1 MSVVTTVEVVNQT
14 IATQQEQTVTSIE
27 STVQTVATVTEF
39 TLTIVSTGFTVEGGS
54 SDHGEQTGLGD
65 DDHPHYHND
74 ARGDARYYT
83 KSALD
88 AGELDSRYYTESE
101 VNVLLSGK
109 FDDPTGD
116 TTQYIAGDGSLV
128 SFPIAGQ
135 AGSLVRQ
142 VRNETGSTLTKGT
155 VVYISG
161 ASGNKALASK
171 AIANSDATS
180 AQTFGVVQ
188 ADIPT
193 NQNGYVVVRGDLAGI
208 NTSAYVDGTQLYLS
222 GSVAG
227 EYTSIKPVAP
237 IHMVYVG
244 VVTRQHVNQ
253 GQIEVAIQNGYEL
266 DELHDVLITSKSNG
280 DVLRYESASGLWKNG
295 QLSAQ
300 AQLLAPANSGDFFTL
315 PVSVAGVVDTNKIMA
330 WPVPNDEFDADDLLG
345 VSVMAVAGTDQIFF
359 TVAEA
364 GRLVGTYTVNYM
376 VS

>member
-142 VRNETGSTLTKGT
+142 VRNETGSTLT
-155 VVYISG
+155 
-161 ASGNKALASK
+161 
-171 AIANSDATS
+171 
-180 AQTFGVVQ
+180 
-188 ADIPT
+188 
-193 NQNGYVVVRGDLAGI
+193 
-208 NTSAYVDGTQLYLS
+208 
-222 GSVAG
+222 
-227 EYTSIKPVAP
+227 
-237 IHMVYVG
+237 
-244 VVTRQHVNQ
+244 
-253 GQIEVAIQNGYEL
+253 
-266 DELHDVLITSKSNG
+266 
-280 DVLRYESASGLWKNG
+280 
-295 QLSAQ
+295 
-300 AQLLAPANSGDFFTL
+300 
-315 PVSVAGVVDTNKIMA
+315 
-330 WPVPNDEFDADDLLG
+330 
-345 VSVMAVAGTDQIFF
+345 
-359 TVAEA
+359 
-364 GRLVGTYTVNYM
+364 
-376 VS
+376 